1 MQTFIIAAL
10 SADGYIAR
18 DSSAPSTVWTSKD
31 DKKRFVEITKR
42 AKVVVMGQNT
52 WKTFGGRA
60 LKERLN
66 IVYSPERLPDM
77 APEVEITSKTPVELI
92 KELQS
97 RGFTEVAICG
107 GSQIY
112 TMFMQSGVVDRL
124 YLTVEPV
131 LFGDGIRLF
140 KAPVDAKLKLVSS
153 EKTEGGTQLVEYEVV
168 K

>member
-1 MQTFIIAAL
+1 MQTFIIAAV

-31 DKKRFVEITKR
+31 DKKRFVELTKR
-42 AKVVVMGQNT
+42 AKVIVTGQNT
-52 WKTFGGRA
+52 WKTFGGRP

-66 IVYSPERLPDM
+66 IIYSSERLPDM
-77 APEVEITSKTPVELI
+77 PPEVEITSKSPLELL
-92 KELQS
+92 KELES
-97 RGFTEVAICG
+97 RGYSEVAICG

-112 TMFMQSGVVDRL
+112 TMFMQAGVVDRL

-140 KAPVDAKLKLVSS
+140 KAPLDAKLKLI
-153 EKTEGGTQLVEYEVV
+153 EDQKTEGGNRLVEYEVL